1 MQLQGTVPH
10 RVIDTDPRPRHE
22 PPPAAWYLYV
32 LRTRAGAI
40 YTGIATDVARR
51 IAEHEGG
58 GPRAAKSL
66 RGKGPF
72 ELLYRVR
79 LDNRRAALR
88 AEHAMKRLSHAE
100 KTRIASTK
108 PDAATLLSVL
118 RLDA

>member
-1 MQLQGTVPH
+1 M
-10 RVIDTDPRPRHE
+10 IDAGPRTHHDS
-22 PPPAAWYLYV
+22 PPEAWYLYA
-32 LRTRAGAI
+32 LRTRDGAI

-51 IAEHEGG
+51 IAEHESG

-79 LDNRRAALR
+79 LDNRRVALR

-108 PDAATLLSVL
+108 PDAAALLSVL
-118 RLDA
+118 GLDA

>member
-1 MQLQGTVPH
+1 M
-10 RVIDTDPRPRHE
+10 IDTNPRPRHE

-32 LRTRAGAI
+32 LRTRDGAI

-58 GPRAAKSL
+58 GSRAAKSL

-79 LDNRRAALR
+79 LDKRRAALR
-88 AEHAMKRLSHAE
+88 AEHAMKQLSHAE

-108 PDAATLLSVL
+108 PDAAALLSVL
-118 RLDA
+118 GLDA